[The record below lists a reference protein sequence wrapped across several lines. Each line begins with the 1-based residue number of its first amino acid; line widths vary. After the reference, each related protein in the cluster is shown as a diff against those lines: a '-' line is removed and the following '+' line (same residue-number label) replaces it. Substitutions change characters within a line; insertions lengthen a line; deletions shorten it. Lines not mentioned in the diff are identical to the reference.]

1 MGILFDEAE
10 DVWYS
15 SWSYSVK
22 DGKKYENIRRNVN
35 REIILILGD
44 FYFIIIYFIARK
56 DLWMKNNGRIIE

>member
-44 FYFIIIYFIARK
+44 FYFIIIYFRAWK
-56 DLWMKNNGRIIE
+56 DLWMKNNGRITE

>member
-15 SWSYSVK
+15 SWCYSVK

>member
-44 FYFIIIYFIARK
+44 FYFIIIYFIAWK
-56 DLWMKNNGRIIE
+56 DLWMKNNGRITE

>member
-10 DVWYS
+10 DAWHS

-35 REIILILGD
+35 RRIILILGD
-44 FYFIIIYFIARK
+44 FYFIIIYFVAWK

>member
-35 REIILILGD
+35 RGIILILGD
-44 FYFIIIYFIARK
+44 FYFIIIYFIAWK
-56 DLWMKNNGRIIE
+56 DLWMKNNGRITE

>member
-44 FYFIIIYFIARK
+44 FYFIIIYFIAWK